1 MPDGEV
7 GELVMTCL
15 CRQGMP
21 ILRYRT
27 RDLTRFI
34 PGECGCG
41 RKHRRMDRILGRSD
55 DMFIIK
61 GVNIYPM
68 QVEQVIMTFPE
79 VGQSY
84 LILLE
89 NDGIGDVM
97 RVQIE
102 VRDEF
107 FVEDM
112 RVLQNLQKNIAQRLR
127 DEILITPRVEI
138 VQSNSLP
145 RTEGK
150 AVRLQDL
157 RSKK

>member
-1 MPDGEV
+1 
-7 GELVMTCL
+7 
-15 CRQGMP
+15 
-21 ILRYRT
+21 
-27 RDLTRFI
+27 
-34 PGECGCG
+34 
-41 RKHRRMDRILGRSD
+41 
-55 DMFIIK
+55 
-61 GVNIYPM
+61 
-68 QVEQVIMTFPE
+68 MTFPE